1 MRKTSGSCHDM
12 AEHPLLSG
20 SMPADGDQ
28 SVIRSFDDSELA
40 EAMGADAAPHSLSVF
55 APGIDNAITGC

>member
-1 MRKTSGSCHDM
+1 
-12 AEHPLLSG
+12 
-20 SMPADGDQ
+20 MPADGDQ